1 MILMIDHDDSFTYN
15 LVHMLEDIG
24 EEVITISHTDV
35 SIRYLEH
42 FDPDYVILSPGP
54 GHPKDQ
60 VVSKVVLDTL
70 KDRIPILGVCL
81 GFQILVEFFGGKV
94 VEAKRPM
101 HGLTD
106 YVHHD
111 GETIYKG
118 VSSPVKV
125 TRYHSLIADSDE
137 MPSDLIVTGKTD
149 NGEIM
154 SVKHKEYDIE
164 GVQYHPEAILTS
176 AGKDILRNF
185 LNTYIRS
192 GIRD

>member
-70 KDRIPILGVCL
+70 KGRIPILGVCL
-81 GFQILVEFFGGKV
+81 GFKFSLNFSGGK
-94 VEAKRPM
+94 
-101 HGLTD
+101 
-106 YVHHD
+106 
-111 GETIYKG
+111 
-118 VSSPVKV
+118 
-125 TRYHSLIADSDE
+125 
-137 MPSDLIVTGKTD
+137 
-149 NGEIM
+149 
-154 SVKHKEYDIE
+154 
-164 GVQYHPEAILTS
+164 
-176 AGKDILRNF
+176 
-185 LNTYIRS
+185 
-192 GIRD
+192 